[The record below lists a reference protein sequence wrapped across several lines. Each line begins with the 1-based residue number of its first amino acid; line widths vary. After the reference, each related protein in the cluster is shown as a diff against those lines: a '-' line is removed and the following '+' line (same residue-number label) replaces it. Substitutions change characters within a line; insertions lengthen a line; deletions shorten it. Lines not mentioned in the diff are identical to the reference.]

1 MANKLLNFRCPEPL
15 LEAIDKIGQEYY
27 PADNDS
33 GCDRSKTL
41 IEILTAGVET
51 LTNGDIVLQK
61 PGAVKQDIRQVTEA
75 DIKAMVEAVVEEK
88 LKKAT
93 VQNPVQ
99 TTVQIPPN
107 IPNRNEFHDLK
118 VQVNSFKISL
128 THEIQNRDKSIN
140 LLALQVAELTARL
153 DAAPQYGTASPEVLE
168 TAKEAVLRTWRV
180 AKAPEKKERIEQA
193 LDKFIDA
200 ISPPE
205 PKPETETKDVAG
217 GETKNN
223 DLKPDSKPDIS
234 TRVRKKKPLTAWE
247 EWEEICTDNIIELD
261 ELWHEK

>member
-1 MANKLLNFRCPEPL
+1 MANKLLNFRCPETL

-41 IEILTAGVET
+41 IDILMAGVEA
-51 LTNGDIVLQK
+51 LTNGEVVLQK
-61 PGAVKQDIRQVTEA
+61 PGTVKQDVRQVTEA
-75 DIKAMVEAVVEEK
+75 DIKAMVEVVVGEK
-88 LKKAT
+88 LSHLP
-93 VQNPVQ
+93 VQNSVQTPVQ
-99 TTVQIPPN
+99 NISN
-107 IPNRNEFHDLK
+107 IPTRNEFHDLK
-118 VQVNSFKISL
+118 EQVNTYKL
-128 THEIQNRDKSIN
+128 GLMREIQNRDKSIN
-140 LLALQVAELTARL
+140 LLAEQVAELTARL
-153 DAAPQYGTASPEVLE
+153 DAAPQSGTVSPEVLE
-168 TAKEAVLRTWRV
+168 TAKEAVLRKWRV

-223 DLKPDSKPDIS
+223 DFKPDSITDIR
-234 TRVRKKKPLTAWE
+234 TNIKKKKPLTAWE

>member
-88 LKKAT
+88 LKQLP
-93 VQNPVQ
+93 VQNLVQ
-99 TTVQIPPN
+99 TEVQNLPN
-107 IPNRNEFHDLK
+107 IPTRNEFHDLK
-118 VQVNSFKISL
+118 ELVNSYKL
-128 THEIQNRDKSIN
+128 GLMREIQNRDKGVN
-140 LLALQVAELTARL
+140 LLAEQVAELTARI
-153 DAAPQYGTASPEVLE
+153 DAAPQYGELSPEVLE
-168 TAKEAVLRTWRV
+168 SAKEAVLRTWRV

-205 PKPETETKDVAG
+205 PKTKDVAG
-217 GETKNN
+217 EETKNP
-223 DLKPDSKPDIS
+223 DFKPDSITDIN
-234 TRVRKKKPLTAWE
+234 KKSSSPWQ
-247 EWEEICTDNIIELD
+247 EWEELCTDNID
-261 ELWHEK
+261 EIWEQWHET

>member
-1 MANKLLNFRCPEPL
+1 MANKLLNFRCPETL

-41 IEILTAGVET
+41 IDILLAGVEA
-51 LTNGDIVLQK
+51 LTNGEIVLQK
-61 PGAVKQDIRQVTEA
+61 PGTVKHDVRQLTEA
-75 DIKAMVEAVVEEK
+75 DIKAMVEAAVTEK
-88 LKKAT
+88 L

-107 IPNRNEFHDLK
+107 IPTRNEFHDLK
-118 VQVNSFKISL
+118 EQVNGFKL
-128 THEIQNRDKSIN
+128 GLMREIQNRDVSIN
-140 LLALQVAELTARL
+140 LLAEQVAELTARL
-153 DAAPQYGTASPEVLE
+153 DAAPQYGELSPEVLE
-168 TAKEAVLRTWRV
+168 TAKEAVLRKWRV

-205 PKPETETKDVAG
+205 PEIKDVAV
-217 GETKNN
+217 GEVEKTDFKS
-223 DLKPDSKPDIS
+223 DSKPDIS
-234 TRVRKKKPLTAWE
+234 NRVRKRKPLTAWE